1 MVLGIGAAPMLT
13 AFLKSDRNVGTL
25 VIVTGEDGVNVF
37 LNGKPYRRQ
46 TQRGQVRIPNLDVK
60 DYTVRVAKD
69 GFMDTPEQHAS
80 LRKGEEFKVEFQL
93 KPMPKVASLAI
104 QGAIP
109 GSQVLLDQN
118 PIGTVQDDGNFTASS
133 VPPGE
138 HTIELR
144 KDAYKPRKIEKRF
157 EASQT
162 VQLAAA
168 DVALEKL
175 PGTLKLNLAPA
186 DAQVTIA
193 RQGEDSAAG
202 HRRHSQFARRHLHSV
217 GPRGELSGEDL
228 HRLPGPWRQQD
239 SRHRSAITGQIGS

>member
-1 MVLGIGAAPMLT
+1 M
-13 AFLKSDRNVGTL
+13 
-25 VIVTGEDGVNVF
+25 
-37 LNGKPYRRQ
+37 
-46 TQRGQVRIPNLDVK
+46 K

-80 LRKGEEFKVEFQL
+80 LRKGEEFKLEFQL

-118 PIGTVQDDGNFTASS
+118 PIGTVQDDGSFTASS
-133 VPPGE
+133 VPPGD
-138 HTIELR
+138 HAIELR

-168 DVALEKL
+168 DVALEKM
-175 PGTLKLNLAPA
+175 PGTLKLNVAPPKPRSPLRGRARPPGRSPAPYSACPMALTPCRPARRIIQDKTYTVSLAPGDNKTLDICSRFA
-186 DAQVTIA
+186 GQV
-193 RQGEDSAAG
+193 G
-202 HRRHSQFARRHLHSV
+202 SQRPAE
-217 GPRGELSGEDL
+217 G
-228 HRLPGPWRQQD
+228 
-239 SRHRSAITGQIGS
+239 